1 MQLRIESL
9 VDRPG
14 HEKSRAVAIGN
25 FDGVHLGHA
34 RLLGACVEAGRREG
48 LVPTALTFDPHPA
61 SVVSDRGAPPRIQT
75 LRSRRRLLREAGIED
90 LAQLGFD
97 AAVARLSP
105 AEFVDQALVLG
116 IRAGCVVVGHGFRFG
131 AERAGDVE
139 TLRSLGRGRFETVEV
154 DTLEDS
160 FGRVSSSRIRDALL
174 RGDLGEAERFLG
186 RPYEIEGLVVHG
198 NHRGTTLGFPT
209 ANVDLEG
216 VSALKRGVYA
226 ADGFIEGE
234 TAARRAAVN
243 LGVRPTF
250 GGEVARLEAHF
261 PGFHGDLYGR
271 AVRLVFL
278 SRLRDERRFD
288 SVEDLRAQLAA
299 DVKAAER
306 AKRPAPRST

>member
-14 HEKSRAVAIGN
+14 HEKRRAVAIGN
-25 FDGVHLGHA
+25 FDGVHRGHA
-34 RLLGACVEAGRREG
+34 RLLGACVEAARNQG
-48 LVPTALTFDPHPA
+48 LVPAALTFDPHPA
-61 SVVSDRGAPPRIQT
+61 TVVSDRGAPPRIQT
-75 LRSRRRLLREAGIED
+75 LRSRRRLLREAGVED

-97 AAVARLSP
+97 AVVARLSP
-105 AEFVDQALVLG
+105 AEFIDQALVLG
-116 IRAGCVVVGHGFRFG
+116 MRAGCVVVGHGFRFG
-131 AERAGDVE
+131 AARAGDVD
-139 TLRSLGRGRFETVEV
+139 TLRDLGRSRFETIEV
-154 DTLEDS
+154 PTLEDS
-160 FGRVSSSRIRDALL
+160 AGRVSSSRIRDALL
-174 RGDLGEAERFLG
+174 RGDLAEAERFLG
-186 RPYEIEGLVVHG
+186 RRYEIEGLVVHG
-198 NHRGTTLGFPT
+198 DHRGKALGFPT

-234 TAARRAAVN
+234 IQPRRAAVN

-261 PGFHGDLYGR
+261 PGFEGDLYGR
-271 AVRLVFL
+271 GVRIVFL

-288 SVEDLRAQLAA
+288 SVEDLTAQLAA

-306 AKRPAPRST
+306 AAGQTG